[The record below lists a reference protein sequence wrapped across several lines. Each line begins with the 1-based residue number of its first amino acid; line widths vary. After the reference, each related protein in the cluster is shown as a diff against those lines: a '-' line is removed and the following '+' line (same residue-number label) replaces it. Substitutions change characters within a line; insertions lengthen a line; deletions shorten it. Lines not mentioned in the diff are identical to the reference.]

1 MKLSRRKFVLG
12 LSTLS
17 IALISGVGFKYYKK
31 YYKKNKIELFLSNYE
46 NIIPLKL
53 NYNVSDEANLF
64 EKKIKLM
71 LSGIGVKKTIISI
84 NQDIKRDYQLGN
96 LKLFDGWVISNVE
109 ASILELKQKYV

>member
-17 IALISGVGFKYYKK
+17 IALISGAGFK

-53 NYNVSDEANLF
+53 NYNVSEEANLF

-71 LSGIGVKKTIISI
+71 LSSIGVKKTIISI
-84 NQDIKRDYQLGN
+84 DQDIKHDYQSGN
-96 LKLFDGWVISNVE
+96 LKLFHGWIVSDVE

>member
-17 IALISGVGFKYYKK
+17 IVLISGVGLK

-46 NIIPLKL
+46 NIIPSKL
-53 NYNVSDEANLF
+53 NYNVSEEADLF
-64 EKKIKLM
+64 EKKIKSM
-71 LSGIGVKKTIISI
+71 LSGIGIKKTIISV
-84 NQDIKRDYQLGN
+84 NEDIKRDYQLGN
-96 LKLFDGWVISNVE
+96 LKLFDGWIISNVE